1 MIQIARFIA
10 SYLLLSQAFYLSS
23 AKSRHRQMTLEVTA
37 GIEDCF
43 FLDDVKSGQTI
54 DFEFQVT
61 SSSSPTGKNDITV
74 RIHSPAPSV
83 NIVYE
88 NNMVTEGS
96 FNGEA
101 EDSGDYKICL
111 DNKVSTWSD
120 KTVWF
125 EVQVEDPED
134 DYDDDYMDSEEW
146 DAIKANNE
154 DTEKLFEMKME
165 DIKTSVHDV
174 RINVGKIRHF
184 QFMSGAQMSKDAKQV
199 GANLERINFWSVVH
213 LLIMFVVGF
222 TQVFMVRQLFEDKS
236 MVKNLIAST

>member
-1 MIQIARFIA
+1 MFKIGRFIS
-10 SYLLLSQAFYLSS
+10 SYLVLSQAFYLSL
-23 AKSRHRQMTLEVTA
+23 AKSRHRQMTMEVAA
-37 GIEDCF
+37 GYEDCF
-43 FLDDVKSGQTI
+43 FLEDVKNGQTI
-54 DFEFQVT
+54 DFEYQVT
-61 SSSSPTGKNDITV
+61 SSSSPTGNNDITV
-74 RIHSPAPSV
+74 RIQSPSPNFN
-83 NIVYE
+83 NIYE

-101 EDSGDYKICL
+101 EDSGDYRICL

-154 DTEKLFEMKME
+154 DTEKIFEMKMDE
-165 DIKTSVHDV
+165 IKTSVHDV

-184 QFMSGAQMSKDAKQV
+184 QFMLGAQMSKDTHQV
-199 GANLERINFWSVVH
+199 GGNLERINFWSVIH
-213 LLIMFVVGF
+213 LLIMVVVGF

>member
-1 MIQIARFIA
+1 MLRIARYIS
-10 SYLLLSQAFYLSS
+10 SYFVLSLVFYLSS

-37 GIEDCF
+37 GYEDCF
-43 FLDDVKSGQTI
+43 FLEDVKSGQTI
-54 DFEFQVT
+54 DFEYQVT
-61 SSSSPTGKNDITV
+61 SSSSPTGNNDITV
-74 RIHSPAPSV
+74 RIHSPAP
-83 NIVYE
+83 NYNTIYE

-96 FNGEA
+96 YNGEA
-101 EDSGDYKICL
+101 EDNGDYRICL

-154 DTEKLFEMKME
+154 DTEQMFEMKMDE
-165 DIKTSVHDV
+165 IKTSVHDV

-184 QFMSGAQMSKDAKQV
+184 QFMLGAQMSKDTHQV
-199 GANLERINFWSVVH
+199 DANFERINFWSVIH
-213 LLIMFVVGF
+213 LLIMGLVGF
-222 TQVFMVRQLFEDKS
+222 TQVFMVKQLFEDKS